1 MTQATYRPR
10 FEVTGRL
17 EKVDP
22 NEPNQ
27 VIGLSLSTIHV
38 SCTEPP
44 GIGTEVELV
53 VHLPTL
59 RSSVHAQGRVAWRSR
74 QHPAD
79 MGVTLLSVEAGGQ
92 QQLARYREQLLA
104 ASVEV

>member
-17 EKVDP
+17 EHEGFD
-22 NEPNQ
+22 ELDQ
-27 VIGLSLSTIHV
+27 VIGVSPSTIRI
-38 SCTEPP
+38 SCSEPP

-92 QQLARYREQLLA
+92 DILARYREQLLA
-104 ASVEV
+104 ASVER